1 MLEEQLNAFCE
12 QNQIYRFEG
21 PDGVESLATIMRT
34 LGYDSKY
41 YKSNED
47 VIADFLADNSGACEA
62 LVNWIGE
69 QSVPE
74 WKAKLEEVV
83 EDEDEDDIDSCPGCF
98 SPDCNGECAEES

>member
-1 MLEEQLNAFCE
+1 MFEEQLNAFCE

-41 YKSNED
+41 SKYSKSNED

-69 QSVPE
+69 QSVPV
-74 WKAKLEEVV
+74 WKEKLNEAVYVAKPDDLVEEE
-83 EDEDEDDIDSCPGCF
+83 EDE
-98 SPDCNGECAEES
+98 